1 MPASSASL
9 PRLRSPSRT
18 SESDVLV
25 ARCLEDIRVLT
36 EPSVEAPLSPFEAG
50 PPYPVAGAR
59 RKAVVLPQSAV
70 PTVPR
75 AIPVPLPAPSA
86 AAAFAR
92 GLADDRASEVPA
104 RPRRR
109 ALARFALAVCAV
121 VAIAA
126 AVVAVGRSPIGRRPG
141 FVKAVAS
148 ARAFVQRAACSA
160 RSFLTM
166 SQRSCA
172 LGPAGSSRGEKPVNL
187 SAPVHVEE
195 SVVVQ
200 PFQTLRPCCELQTWL
215 VQV

>member
-1 MPASSASL
+1 MPAFPASF
-9 PRLRSPSRT
+9 PRLRTRSRT
-18 SESDVLV
+18 SETDVVV

-50 PPYPVAGAR
+50 PPFPVAAPR
-59 RKAVVLPQSAV
+59 RNALVLRQSAI
-70 PTVPR
+70 PTAPR
-75 AIPVPLPAPSA
+75 IAPVPLPAPSA
-86 AAAFAR
+86 AQAFAR
-92 GLADDRASEVPA
+92 GLAEDRASEAPPRA
-104 RPRRR
+104 RRH

-141 FVKAVAS
+141 FVKVVAVA
-148 ARAFVQRAACSA
+148 QRAACAA

-166 SQRSCA
+166 SHRSCA

-187 SAPVHVEE
+187 SAPVQLDE

-200 PFQTLRPCCELQTWL
+200 PFHTFRPCCELQTWL